1 MVSCCL
7 KTRQK
12 KWDATASRLVN
23 LKSNTMKNTV
33 QIYSIER
40 IVQEKR
46 QKKYLSFQKNIQ
58 KVSFCKPHFALS
70 NKRDVLY
77 VFLL

>member
-1 MVSCCL
+1 M
-7 KTRQK
+7 
-12 KWDATASRLVN
+12 
-23 LKSNTMKNTV
+23 

-46 QKKYLSFQKNIQ
+46 QKKYLSFQKNMQ

-70 NKRDVLY
+70 NKKRCVIYVLI
-77 VFLL
+77 VEIIHFDESFLIPLVA